1 MTSKVSQW
9 NKVSSTTV
17 VSDFFFPRVT
27 LATNQVALVKEREN
41 PSVDALSITTWPLSR
56 RAKAKLKV
64 LPTSKSHV
72 DWVQRE
78 LTTSESSLPW
88 TNLIQSPNTSS
99 ERPLKRMER
108 PSLSHQKFNVLS
120 LQSPFNANAEEWLT
134 RDHVLN
140 KPRRPKQST
149 ESSLLNV
156 PRTPRKRRRKE
167 DDHPSPNLL
176 ILLAQTDLITHASFR
191 T

>member
-1 MTSKVSQW
+1 MG
-9 NKVSSTTV
+9 
-17 VSDFFFPRVT
+17 
-27 LATNQVALVKEREN
+27 
-41 PSVDALSITTWPLSR
+41 
-56 RAKAKLKV
+56 
-64 LPTSKSHV
+64 
-72 DWVQRE
+72 VQRE
-78 LTTSESSLPW
+78 PSTSENSLLW
-88 TNLIQSPNTSS
+88 TNPIQSLNTLS

-108 PSLSHQKFNVLS
+108 QNLSHQKFNVLS

-140 KPRRPKQST
+140 KPRRPKLST

-156 PRTPRKRRRKE
+156 LRMPRKRRRKE